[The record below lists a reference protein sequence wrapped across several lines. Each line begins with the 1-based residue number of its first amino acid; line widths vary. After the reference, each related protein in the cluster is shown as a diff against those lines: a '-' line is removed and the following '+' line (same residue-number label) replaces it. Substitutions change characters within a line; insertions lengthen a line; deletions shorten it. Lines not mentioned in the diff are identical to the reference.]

1 MYEHL
6 GHALLGLKTAWPT
19 LKIIAY
25 HSLSLGIRAK
35 VYSLCLSTMVYWNK
49 LSKLSL
55 DFIES
60 FVYLTININP

>member
-6 GHALLGLKTAWPT
+6 GHTLMGLKTTWPT

-25 HSLSLGIRAK
+25 RSLSLDPRAK
-35 VYSLCLSTMVYWNK
+35 AYSLCLSTMVYWNK

-60 FVYLTININP
+60 FVYLMININP